1 MTQEQVTLD
10 MISRPVDIL
19 DYPIY
24 LTSEELEEIKEN
36 DNESINMERN

>member
-1 MTQEQVTLD
+1 MTQEQVTLE
-10 MISRPVDIL
+10 MISKPVGIL

-36 DNESINMERN
+36 ESNEV